1 MGIILEEV
9 PNKVLKI
16 LIDAIESKL
25 DSPVFGLAALDTG
38 VDAIEAK
45 LDSPTFGLA
54 ALNADID
61 TLLVRLSAARAGYLD
76 NINNAQLLNIPNLS
90 TLTAARIGYLDNI
103 NQAGLLQLTAARA
116 GYLDQINAA
125 ALAQGGGSVAS
136 NAELDSLT
144 RAIADIVRAG
154 GTGDLATILSYT
166 DPRVAGRTQVLEKTI
181 TSAANAGNVTV
192 ATVTSQ
198 PCLIK
203 SIVIHADTAQT
214 ANMTSCAVYGGA
226 SQVITFIS
234 AVDAV
239 QANLNA
245 IDKQVAWA
253 GGTGYTVRLY
263 TGKTIV
269 IDLVGTGAAAVDLTI
284 TIAYIA
290 SVTGGYLT

>member
-16 LIDAIESKL
+16 LIDAIEAKL
-25 DSPVFGLAALDTG
+25 DSPTSGLAALDTEI
-38 VDAIEAK
+38 DAIEAK
-45 LDSPTFGLA
+45 LDNGTYGLA
-54 ALNADID
+54 ALNTDID

-116 GYLDQINAA
+116 GYLDQINAT
-125 ALAQGGGSVAS
+125 ALVQGAGSIAS
-136 NAELDSLT
+136 NAELDSLV

-154 GTGDLATILSYT
+154 GTGDLAAILGYT
-166 DPRVAGRTQVLEKTI
+166 DPEVEGRTQILEVSV

-203 SIVIHADTAQT
+203 SLVLHADTAQT
-214 ANMTSCAVYGGA
+214 ANMTSCAIYGGA
-226 SQVITFIS
+226 ANVITFIS
-234 AVDAV
+234 AVEAT

-245 IDKQVAWA
+245 IDKQLSW
-253 GGTGYTVRLY
+253 TGAVRLAA
-263 TGKTIV
+263 TKTIV
-269 IDLVGTGAAAVDLTI
+269 IALVGTGAAAVDLTV
-284 TIAYIA
+284 TIEYEAC
-290 SVTGGYLT
+290 SNGGYLA